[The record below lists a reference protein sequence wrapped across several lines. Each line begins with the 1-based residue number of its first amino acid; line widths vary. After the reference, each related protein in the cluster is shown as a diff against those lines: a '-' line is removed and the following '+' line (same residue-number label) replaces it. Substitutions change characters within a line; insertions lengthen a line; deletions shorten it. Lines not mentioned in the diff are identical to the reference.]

1 MRVGV
6 VGCGVVGS
14 AVADGM
20 ERSGHIVFRCD
31 PKFGKTTKDLIEFMP
46 DVVYICVPTPSASD
60 GSCDTSIVE
69 KVVYELIPISQV
81 SAICV
86 KSTVPP
92 GTTRRLSEKY
102 DIPLSFVPE
111 FLRERS
117 AFHDFMNQEAV
128 ICGAANALHESRIQH
143 SHTKFS
149 DIFHYVTPTEAET
162 IKYYSNCFNAIR
174 VVFANTMYEI
184 CRVTNADYD
193 KVKNAF
199 MSLGTASD
207 IYMDVNENFRGY
219 SGPCLPKDMKAI
231 IGLMKEKGI
240 NLRMFEAA
248 DEDNSKFKPTVPE
261 GMRNA

>member
-20 ERSGHIVFRCD
+20 QRSGHIVFRCD
-31 PKFGKTTKDLIEFMP
+31 PKLGTTTSQLIDFQP
-46 DVVYICVPTPSASD
+46 QVVYICVPTPSGKD

-69 KVVYELIPISQV
+69 KVVYELIKISQIC
-81 SAICV
+81 AICI

-117 AFHDFMNQEAV
+117 AFSDFMNQEAV
-128 ICGAANALHESRIQH
+128 ICGAANAMHANMIQYSH
-143 SHTKFS
+143 SKFS
-149 DIFHYVTPTEAET
+149 DIFHFVTPTEAET
-162 IKYYSNCFNAIR
+162 VKYYSNCFNAIR

-184 CRVTNADYD
+184 CKVTNADYD
-193 KVKNAF
+193 KVKDAF
-199 MSLGTASD
+199 MSLGTALD
-207 IYMDVNENFRGY
+207 MYMDVNDNFRGY
-219 SGPCLPKDMKAI
+219 SGPCLPKDMRAI
-231 IGLMKEKGI
+231 IGLIKEKGI
-240 NLRMFEAA
+240 DLRMFEAA

-261 GMRNA
+261 GMRNE